1 MNTCSFYLALR
12 TDRVSKKTGL
22 APFCLHATINGE
34 SFKVGLER
42 SILPVYWDAIGKRIN
57 DKKFNDVQHFLN
69 NKLAK
74 AHRIFERYDRIG
86 RFLSKKEFLNEFL
99 TEKNILSFTAFMK
112 EKMDARLNNNSITQ
126 STYKQNKV
134 VLNSLLQWKKDGLM
148 FNELNEKNL
157 NEYRNWMKS
166 NIEKKLK
173 LKSMVPVNGSVNAT
187 SKALS
192 TIRTYVRLAIAE
204 GFQMFDPFSTK
215 TIRMPRKDGELI
227 SLKPFELIQLME
239 TFEKRVLAPQKQEV
253 LRAFLFQCHTGLRI
267 SDVLKFNK
275 HSDIENEQIKIIPY
289 KTRRYGY
296 RITVPLSDRAKNYL
310 PEGDTFIQISD
321 TRYNELLKILA
332 MDTGIKTK
340 LSSHVGRHTFGTL
353 FMMAPNAKLHVLK
366 ELMGHSNIKT
376 TQVYVKA
383 SIEYKKEQM
392 DGFGSFVQS
401 LMDK

>member
-1 MNTCSFYLALR
+1 MALR

-22 APFCLHATINGE
+22 ASFCLQATINGD

-42 SILPVYWDAIGKRIN
+42 SLLPLYWDATAKRIN
-57 DKKFNDVQHFLN
+57 DRKFNDVQHYLN

-86 RFLSKKEFLNEFL
+86 RLLSKKEFLEEFL
-99 TEKNILSFTAFMK
+99 TEKNILSFTGFMK
-112 EKMDARLNNNSITQ
+112 EKMEARYNNNSITL

-134 VLNSLLQWKKDGLM
+134 VLKSLLEWKKDGLM
-148 FNELNEKNL
+148 FHELNEKAL
-157 NEYRNWMKS
+157 NEYRNWMKF
-166 NIEKKLK
+166 NIETKLK
-173 LKSMVPVNGSVNAT
+173 KKGMIPVNGSINAT

-192 TIRTYVRLAIAE
+192 TIRTYLSMAIAE
-204 GFQMFDPFSTK
+204 GIQVFDPFSTNN
-215 TIRMPRKDGELI
+215 IRMPRKNGELI
-227 SLKPFELIQLME
+227 ALKPIELVTLME
-239 TFEKRVLAPQKQEV
+239 AFSKKTLSLQKHEV

-275 HSDIENEQIKIIPY
+275 HSDIENDQIKIIPY
-289 KTRRYGY
+289 KTRRFGY
-296 RITVPLSDRAKNYL
+296 KITVPLSNSAMAYL
-310 PEGDTFIQISD
+310 PEGDHFIQISD
-321 TRYNELLKILA
+321 TRYNEILKTLA

-383 SIEYKKEQM
+383 SVEYKKEQM
-392 DGFGSFVQS
+392 DGYSLFLQS
-401 LMDK
+401 LMVK